1 MIFNIFDNTT
11 KLWMTKYI
19 IGEIF
24 SSGRA
29 TLYKDPP
36 NQTVHH
42 GHFKVSEHAQQYFV
56 SLGNEAKITN
66 HHRPDS
72 NKLF

>member
-1 MIFNIFDNTT
+1 MIFNILENTT

-29 TLYKDPP
+29 TFYKNPTD
-36 NQTVHH
+36 QTVHH
-42 GHFKVSEHAQQYFV
+42 INILK
-56 SLGNEAKITN
+56 SLSTPNNILCFWEMK
-66 HHRPDS
+66 P
-72 NKLF
+72 K